1 MKTRVRLCVAVLSAV
16 SFVVSTQG
24 FSKSKFFSNFGVE
37 NTVDLGKT
45 GISLKTGTGISNLSD
60 LGSGVEA
67 KYGKDNVNA
76 KLNMNQ
82 FKSLKK
88 KKKK

>member
-1 MKTRVRLCVAVLSAV
+1 MKTRMGLGAAVLSIV
-16 SFVVSTQG
+16 SFIIPSQTYA
-24 FSKSKFFSNFGVE
+24 KSNFFSNFGVE

-60 LGSGVEA
+60 IGSGVEA

-76 KLNMNQ
+76 KFNMSQ
-82 FKSLKK
+82 FKALKK